1 MYTKTTLAVMIT
13 SALFMSTPLFAGGVD
28 DISELKTELLKMRQ
42 DYENRIDALETRL
55 IRAENKTDN
64 IEKQSNTS
72 KKKTLASGASVFNP
86 AVSVILNSQF
96 SDYSQDKADYK
107 ISGFAIPGEGGLARE
122 GFKALDTDDS
132 GSLSYDEIKVGLEE
146 LAKSQDHVITAD
158 EWAWI

>member
-13 SALFMSTPLFAGGVD
+13 SALFMSTPIFAGGVD

-86 AVSVILNSQF
+86 AVSVILN
-96 SDYSQDKADYK
+96 
-107 ISGFAIPGEGGLARE
+107 L
-122 GFKALDTDDS
+122 
-132 GSLSYDEIKVGLEE
+132 SLI
-146 LAKSQDHVITAD
+146 HI
-158 EWAWI
+158 